1 MSTFLVYTPP
11 AAGHVFPLVPG
22 LRALAARGHRIH
34 VRTSPELVDRLA
46 GAGVL
51 TGGIEAAPVDPRIT
65 AHTAASDGPAGRG
78 VDDLAALL
86 ARSGW
91 EAEDL
96 HASVARVRP
105 DALLVDAN
113 TYGAATAAQTTGLPW
128 ATVLPS
134 VLPYPGARIPP
145 YGLGLR
151 PRTGPLGALR
161 DAVLWKVVERAY
173 GRSLLPGLNDVR
185 RAEGLPPLRS
195 PLQHVG
201 GADRVLVLTG
211 EPLEYPRTDLPGHI
225 RIVGGQPWDPPADE
239 PAWLAEPGAPWVLVT
254 CSTHYQGDEALAATA
269 VEALRDEPVRVLL
282 TLADAYDSAT
292 VPQAPNVRVERFVP
306 HAPVLARAA
315 AVVCPSGMGI
325 VAKSVAA
332 GVPVVAVPFG
342 RDQPEVARRVAQAGT
357 GVVLPARRLDPAR
370 LRRAVRTAL
379 ALRDTARAV
388 AATITPAEIAAGC
401 FADAATELV
410 GLHDDHPDGRVSAPG
425 GQLPSPRTVRPC

>member
-22 LRALAARGHRIH
+22 LRALASRGHRVH
-34 VRTSPELVDRLA
+34 VRTAPDLVDRLA

-51 TGGIEAAPVDPRIT
+51 TGGIEASAIDPRIT
-65 AHTAASDGPAGRG
+65 AHVAASDGPDGRG
-78 VDDLAALL
+78 VDDLADLL
-86 ARSGW
+86 ARSRW

-96 HASVARVRP
+96 HACVDRLRP
-105 DALLVDAN
+105 AALLVDGN
-113 TYGAATAAQTTGLPW
+113 TYGAATAAPTTGLPW
-128 ATVLPS
+128 AIVLPS
-134 VLPYPGARIPP
+134 VLPYPGAGIPP

-151 PRTGPLGALR
+151 PRGGPLGAVR

-173 GRSLLPGLNDVR
+173 GKALLPGLNDVR

-195 PLQHVG
+195 ALEYVD

-211 EPLEYPRTDLPGHI
+211 EPLEYPRTDLPAHI

-269 VEALRDEPVRVLL
+269 VEALRDEPVRVLV
-282 TLADAYDSAT
+282 TLADAYDTAT
-292 VPQAPNVRVERFVP
+292 LPQAPNVRVERFVP

-357 GVVLPARRLDPAR
+357 GVVLPARKLAPAR
-370 LRRAVRTAL
+370 LRQAVRDAV
-379 ALRDTARAV
+379 ALRDEARAV
-388 AATITPAEIAAGC
+388 AATVAPADTAAGR
-401 FADAATELV
+401 FADAAGELV
-410 GLHDDHPDGRVSAPG
+410 GLRDDRPAGRTC
-425 GQLPSPRTVRPC
+425 TV